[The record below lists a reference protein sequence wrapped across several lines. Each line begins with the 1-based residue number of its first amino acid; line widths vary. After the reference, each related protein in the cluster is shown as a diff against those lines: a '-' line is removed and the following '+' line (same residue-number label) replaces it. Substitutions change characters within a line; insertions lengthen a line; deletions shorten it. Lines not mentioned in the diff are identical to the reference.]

1 MHVFH
6 TLYTLISQWLLIAL
20 TTVPNISKNSIEGCF
35 LVLVREREETNGSGR
50 RFFNLSDG
58 V

>member
-35 LVLVREREETNGSGR
+35 LVLVRERGDQWQWQAILQSE
-50 RFFNLSDG
+50 
-58 V
+58 